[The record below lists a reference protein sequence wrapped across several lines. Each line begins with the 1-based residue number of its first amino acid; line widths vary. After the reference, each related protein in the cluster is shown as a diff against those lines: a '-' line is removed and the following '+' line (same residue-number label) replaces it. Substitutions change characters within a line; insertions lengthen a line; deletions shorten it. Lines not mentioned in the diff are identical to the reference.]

1 MTGLYPVRYGL
12 QDSTLPPAS
21 RHSLPLNITLLP
33 EHLGNI
39 GYKSHIVGKWHLGC
53 SSWNHTPTS
62 RGFDS
67 HVGYLNH
74 GQRYSAHTVTYK
86 GHCGYDFWFNQEVL
100 ESASGVYSMDIFLS
114 RATTVIRDHD
124 ISQPLFLFLSM
135 QAPHI
140 GTEDHMFEAPQENIA
155 KFDYIGM
162 PERAAYAGMLDTL
175 DQATGVVLEALYE
188 NGMLENCL
196 IVFSSDNGADIAGG
210 GSNWPLRGVKQTLW
224 EGGVRLPAFV
234 WSPLLGARG
243 RVSWDLMH
251 FVDWLPTLY
260 HMAGG
265 NTDDL
270 GPIDGVSQWETL
282 STGAPSKRQELL
294 LGFNVLNSAGAYRSG
309 RYKLVVSPSDGSW
322 DEFREEPPG
331 NVSLA
336 IDLDQLMADSAVAQT
351 LAKFY
356 NTGTPPAAK
365 PEWRQYASICC
376 GSELGSNFRTADS
389 PYLFDVV
396 SDPCETK
403 NLASE
408 RSDLVATMREKLFAV
423 ASITVPAAE
432 DILEPDSTPE
442 CNNCVWGP
450 REASS
455 CDEPLTC
462 CCGDTPGGQNTST
475 GSPCPVSMFNAARD
489 HRTAFLWVSVLCGA
503 ACILWR

>member
-1 MTGLYPVRYGL
+1 MKMKGWGDVSFHGSPQIPTPNLDSLAADGIVLNSLYGGPSCAPSRAALMTGLYPVRYGAPRYFPSS
-12 QDSTLPPAS
+12 STLRRCWLDGNAEA
-21 RHSLPLNITLLP
+21 LPSVF
-33 EHLGNI
+33 
-39 GYKSHIVGKWHLGC
+39 KSAACLCTWGELA
-53 SSWNHTPTS
+53 
-62 RGFDS
+62 D
-67 HVGYLNH
+67 
-74 GQRYSAHTVTYK
+74 K

-124 ISQPLFLFLSM
+124 ISQETFADSCVSFGHLGL
-135 QAPHI
+135 
-140 GTEDHMFEAPQENIA
+140 
-155 KFDYIGM
+155 
-162 PERAAYAGMLDTL
+162 LDTL

-188 NGMLENCL
+188 KGMLENCL

-243 RVSWDLMH
+243 RVSWDPMH

-356 NTGTPPAAK
+356 NTGTPSRCEARVEAV
-365 PEWRQYASICC
+365 RFHLLR
-376 GSELGSNFRTADS
+376 LGAGEQLQDRG
-389 PYLFDVV
+389 L
-396 SDPCETK
+396 
-403 NLASE
+403 
-408 RSDLVATMREKLFAV
+408 
-423 ASITVPAAE
+423 
-432 DILEPDSTPE
+432 
-442 CNNCVWGP
+442 
-450 REASS
+450 
-455 CDEPLTC
+455 PLTYS
-462 CCGDTPGGQNTST
+462 TSSAT
-475 GSPCPVSMFNAARD
+475 LAKR
-489 HRTAFLWVSVLCGA
+489 RTLQASGA
-503 ACILWR
+503 T